1 MVGIQLAENKDKR
14 QGYSPEARTGH
25 KVILEARKHGVLIRP
40 LGDVVILMPPLTIAE
55 EELEMLL
62 DVTRDSIR
70 AVTESEGSR
79 VEGRE

>member
-1 MVGIQLAENKDKR
+1 
-14 QGYSPEARTGH
+14 
-25 KVILEARKHGVLIRP
+25 VILEARKHGVLIRP